1 MANKKVNK
9 WCQAALPDNFDRVR
23 KETAAIQQF
32 LRKQLPDPMSQQVSV
47 VNLTT
52 DTLVIAVSDPQI
64 SNYLRLYVAE
74 IQQQIQET
82 FSLKQVLKIKTIPN
96 SVLKA
101 EHLLPAPKIPLKV
114 KPETVQKLQ
123 RGADWIEDEGLKQ
136 ALKSL
141 AASLKKG
148 HP

>member
-23 KETAAIQQF
+23 KETAAIQHF
-32 LRKQLPDPMSQQVSV
+32 LRKQLPDPMSHQVSV

-82 FSLKQVLKIKTIPN
+82 FSLKQVLKIKTLPS

-101 EHLLPAPKIPLKV
+101 EHVLPAPKIPLKV

-141 AASLKKG
+141 AGSLKKG

>member
-1 MANKKVNK
+1 MTNKTVNK
-9 WCQAALPDNFDRVR
+9 WCQAALPDNFDRVS

-32 LRKQLPDPMSQQVSV
+32 LRKQLPEPMNQQVTV

-52 DTLVIAVSDPQI
+52 DTIVIAVSDPQI
-64 SNYLRLYVAE
+64 SNYLRLYIAE

-82 FSLKQVLKIKTIPN
+82 FGLKQVLKIKTIPS
-96 SVLKA
+96 SVLKSDHVLA
-101 EHLLPAPKIPLKV
+101 SPKIPLKV

-141 AASLKKG
+141 ADSLKKTS
-148 HP
+148 

>member
-32 LRKQLPDPMSQQVSV
+32 LRKQLPDAMSQQVSV

-64 SNYLRLYVAE
+64 SNYLRLYIAE

-82 FSLKQVLKIKTIPN
+82 FSLKQILKIKTLPS

-101 EHLLPAPKIPLKV
+101 EHVLPAPKIPSKV

-141 AASLKKG
+141 AGSLKKG

>member
-32 LRKQLPDPMSQQVSV
+32 LRKQLPDLMSQQVSV

-82 FSLKQVLKIKTIPN
+82 FSLKQVLKIKTIPS

-101 EHLLPAPKIPLKV
+101 EHVLPAPKIPLKV

-141 AASLKKG
+141 ADSLKKTS
-148 HP
+148 

>member
-1 MANKKVNK
+1 MTNKTVNK
-9 WCQAALPDNFDRVR
+9 WCQAALPANFDRVS

-47 VNLTT
+47 VNLTSEAI
-52 DTLVIAVSDPQI
+52 VIGVSDPQI
-64 SNYLRLYVAE
+64 SNYLRLYIAE

-82 FSLKQVLKIKTIPN
+82 FSLKQVLKIKTIPS
-96 SVLKA
+96 SVLKSDYA
-101 EHLLPAPKIPLKV
+101 LPTARTPRKV
-114 KPETVQKLQ
+114 KPETVQTLQ

-141 AASLKKG
+141 AVSLNK
-148 HP
+148 PS

>member
-1 MANKKVNK
+1 
-9 WCQAALPDNFDRVR
+9 
-23 KETAAIQQF
+23 
-32 LRKQLPDPMSQQVSV
+32 
-47 VNLTT
+47 
-52 DTLVIAVSDPQI
+52 
-64 SNYLRLYVAE
+64 LYIAE

-82 FSLKQVLKIKTIPN
+82 FSLKQVLKIKTLPS

-101 EHLLPAPKIPLKV
+101 EHVLPAPKIPSKV

-141 AASLKKG
+141 ADSLKIE

>member
-1 MANKKVNK
+1 MTNKKVNK

-23 KETAAIQQF
+23 LETAAIQQF
-32 LRKQLPDPMSQQVSV
+32 LRKQLPDAMSQQVSV

-52 DTLVIAVSDPQI
+52 DTLVIAASDPQI

-82 FSLKQVLKIKTIPN
+82 FSLKQVLKIKTLPS
-96 SVLKA
+96 SVLKS
-101 EHLLPAPKIPLKV
+101 EHVLPAPKIPSKV

-141 AASLKKG
+141 AGSLKKG

>member
-32 LRKQLPDPMSQQVSV
+32 LRKQLPDAMSQQVSV

-64 SNYLRLYVAE
+64 SNYLRLYIAE

-82 FSLKQVLKIKTIPN
+82 FSLKQVLKIKTLPS

-101 EHLLPAPKIPLKV
+101 EHVLPAPKIPSKV

-141 AASLKKG
+141 ADSLKIE

>member
-9 WCQAALPDNFDRVR
+9 WCLAALPKNFDRVS
-23 KETAAIQQF
+23 KDTAAIQQF
-32 LRKQLPDPMSQQVSV
+32 LRKQLPDPMNQQVSV

-52 DTLVIAVSDPQI
+52 DTIVIAAADPQI
-64 SNYLRLYVAE
+64 SNYLRLYMAE

-82 FSLKQVLKIKTIPN
+82 FSLKQTLKIKTIPS
-96 SVLKA
+96 SVLKSD
-101 EHLLPAPKIPLKV
+101 HVLPAAKIPMKV
-114 KPETVQKLQ
+114 KPETVQKIQ

-141 AASLKKG
+141 AVSLNKSS
-148 HP
+148 

>member
-23 KETAAIQQF
+23 KDTAAIQQF

-52 DTLVIAVSDPQI
+52 DTIVIAVSDPQI
-64 SNYLRLYVAE
+64 SNYLRLYIAE

-82 FSLKQVLKIKTIPN
+82 FSLKQVLKIKTIPS
-96 SVLKA
+96 SVLKSD
-101 EHLLPAPKIPLKV
+101 HVLPAAKIPLKV

-141 AASLKKG
+141 ADSLKKSS
-148 HP
+148 

>member
-9 WCQAALPDNFDRVR
+9 WCLAALPENFDRVR

-64 SNYLRLYVAE
+64 SNYLRLYIAE

-82 FSLKQVLKIKTIPN
+82 FSLKQVLKIKTLPS
-96 SVLKA
+96 SVLKS
-101 EHLLPAPKIPLKV
+101 EHVLPAPKIPSKV

-141 AASLKKG
+141 AGSLKKG